1 MYNEK
6 NITSVARNPGIL
18 QHNYM
23 KKRLW
28 IEGKLDKLAELDA
41 EFKIRRGALISS
53 PGSMVE
59 ESPTLMLD
67 GSLLSEFELSPQS
80 SLTLTQ
86 IK

>member
-41 EFKIRRGALISS
+41 EFKIRRSALISS

-59 ESPTLMLD
+59 ESPTFMLD

-80 SLTLTQ
+80 SLTLPH